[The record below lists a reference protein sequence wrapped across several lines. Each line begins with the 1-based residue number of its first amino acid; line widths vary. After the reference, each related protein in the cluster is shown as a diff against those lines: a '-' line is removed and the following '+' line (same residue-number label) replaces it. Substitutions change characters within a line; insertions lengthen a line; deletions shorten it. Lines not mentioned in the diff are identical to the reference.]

1 MPTVH
6 VMTAWQPGFEFS
18 DNRHLD
24 ASLSLF
30 LPGLPTSPT
39 GDSVLNFM
47 LANQPVDEGSP

>member
-18 DNRHLD
+18 DNCRLD